1 MKRRI
6 KAIECIQTWQGEG
19 PDTGK
24 SMLLLRFKEC
34 NRVEHKNPCNWCD
47 TLVKMRVSPE
57 AEYSAQEIQDIL
69 DDQKCG
75 LMITGGEPTW
85 DPYLKNTIFLLN
97 KLKYSVA
104 NVETNGYRLI
114 ELVDK
119 TYDDKIKYIYSPK
132 VFQATEVDKELKTVQ
147 WAKAFPNIFI
157 KMVFTGSEID
167 NLFLENILDLEIN
180 DRIYLMPQG
189 CSRDELL
196 RNTPLVLDVAEK
208 FKVNISTRMHL
219 MFEFI

>member
-24 SMLLLRFKEC
+24 SMLLIRFKHC
-34 NRVEHKNPCNWCD
+34 DRVDHKNPCNWCD

-57 AEYSAQEIQDIL
+57 AEYSLQELQNII

-85 DPYLKNTIFLLN
+85 DPHYKDTILLLRM
-97 KLKYSVA
+97 LKYKSA
-104 NVETNGYRLI
+104 NVETNGYRLRDLYKQSTQDNI
-114 ELVDK
+114 N
-119 TYDDKIKYIYSPK
+119 YIYSPK
-132 VFQATEVDKELKTVQ
+132 MFYPHEVDDAVEMTK
-147 WAKAFPNIFI
+147 WAKTRKNVYIKVVYNRTREDYNFI
-157 KMVFTGSEID
+157 EKISDMD
-167 NLFLENILDLEIN
+167 IN

-189 CSRDELL
+189 CNREELL
-196 RNTPLVLDVAEK
+196 KNTPFVLDMAEK